1 MSVLTKD
8 NRFEEIQREAKGDVE
23 NMCEVLDK
31 AEARGEVK
39 GEVKAYANVGLS
51 VADIAKKVGITEDEV
66 KNILA
71 SLQM

>member
-39 GEVKAYANVGLS
+39 AYANVGLS